1 MEDDDFDDDFDD
13 YDDGF
18 EYEDDDFDDYE
29 DDGEDFEEDDFSAND
44 DFEDFEEDDDFDD
57 DVFRVQSRES
67 VEDDIDDLDALLEA
81 RVREPAKRPP
91 RTPKKR
97 SHAEEDDTFKMD
109 IIDLD

>member
-1 MEDDDFDDDFDD
+1 MKMTTLMITKTT
-13 YDDGF
+13 
-18 EYEDDDFDDYE
+18 
-29 DDGEDFEEDDFSAND
+29 
-44 DFEDFEEDDDFDD
+44 